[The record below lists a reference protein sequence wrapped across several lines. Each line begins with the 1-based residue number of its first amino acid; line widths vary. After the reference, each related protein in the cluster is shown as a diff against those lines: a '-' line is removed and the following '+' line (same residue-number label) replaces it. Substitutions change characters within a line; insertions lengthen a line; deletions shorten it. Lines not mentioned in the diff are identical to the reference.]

1 MKKNLKYLALV
12 LLTVMLGVYTSCK
25 SDEDPVDPNAGKAK
39 IENLKVTPEAS
50 LKYGDA
56 VTLTGNFSDGTG
68 LRSYTIT
75 MSNAG
80 GVVYESTNML
90 TGKTFALNADIP
102 IALPKNAVAGDMTIS
117 VSVKNSADALITQDI
132 VIKNISLPVFDQ
144 LYLVISGTAYPMK
157 KNGQLF
163 EVEEFFPANAV
174 GKIYAKADK
183 TGLAW
188 GLEGTTI
195 QAMGANDIAL
205 GKETEEY
212 FKISFNPVSFD
223 LTLGEIQ
230 TWNPMGE
237 SLYILGNI
245 SGHWAD
251 GEISTERAKMKMS
264 GFSIGTR
271 KMWTWTAP
279 STGTGDPEDDMWG
292 AIVAG
297 TFRFKIP
304 GAEQYIVFSGGKIVT
319 GADDKAAS
327 FVITDGGPYT
337 IKVMSDG
344 TTINKVRLEDG
355 TKTLEYTNDGIFLS
369 GALVVPTMTFAG
381 KTLNIVAGNYFVYDG
396 TMDLT
401 KGQTITAL
409 GVNLATAFCD
419 PDVFSGKGN
428 ATWTVIQESGSY
440 FVRIDAFS
448 GNIYVR
454 KETGYPDAI
463 YMDGWCWGKY
473 EDDGHSWNPSTR
485 MTLYRKGTTNVY
497 EATLYILPWGGDV
510 SFYAATPETTD
521 AAKMQFFAK
530 YFTGVENLN
539 DNIKL
544 PVPAESA
551 FYKVTVD
558 FKDGFTWDKV
568 NLDGANFTLIPTND
582 KKFTVVFTPL

>member
-1 MKKNLKYLALV
+1 MKKQFKYLALA
-12 LLTVMLGVYTSCK
+12 LLTAMLGAFTSCK
-25 SDEDPVDPNAGKAK
+25 TDDPVDPNAGKAK
-39 IENLKVTPEAS
+39 IENLKVTPDS
-50 LKYGDA
+50 NLKYGDE
-56 VTLTGNFSDGTG
+56 VKLTGNFSDETG
-68 LRSYTIT
+68 LRAYTVN

-80 GVVYESTNML
+80 GVVYEATNML
-90 TGKTFALNADIP
+90 TGKTFSLNETIAM
-102 IALPKNAVAGDMTIS
+102 ALPKNAVAGDMTVS
-117 VSVKNSADALITQDI
+117 VTVKNSADALMTKEI

-144 LYLVISGTAYPMK
+144 LYLIINGTAYPMK
-157 KNGQLF
+157 KSGELF
-163 EVEEFFPANAV
+163 EVEDFFPANAV

-183 TGLAW
+183 TGMTW

-195 QAMGANDIAL
+195 QSMGKNDITV
-205 GKETEEY
+205 GKATEEY
-212 FKISFNPVSFD
+212 YKISFNPVSFD
-223 LTLGEIQ
+223 LTLGGIQ
-230 TWNPMGE
+230 TWNPMNE

-251 GEISTERAKMKMS
+251 GEISTEKTKMKMS
-264 GFSIGTR
+264 GFTIGNK

-279 STGTGDPEDDMWG
+279 STGTGDPADDMWG
-292 AIVAG
+292 SIVAG
-297 TFRFKIP
+297 TFRFKVP
-304 GAEQYIVFSGGKIVT
+304 GAEQYIVYSGGKIVT

-327 FVITDGGPYT
+327 FVVTDGGPYT
-337 IKVMSDG
+337 IKVFRDG

-355 TKTLEYTNDGIFLS
+355 TKTLEYTNQGIFLN
-369 GALVVPTMTFAG
+369 GAMVVSTMTFAT

-401 KGQTITAL
+401 KGQTITAQ
-409 GVNLATAFCD
+409 GVNLTTAFSD

-440 FVRIDAFS
+440 YIRIDAFS

-454 KETGYPDAI
+454 KESGYPDVI

-473 EDDGHSWNPSTR
+473 EDDAHNWNPPTR
-485 MTLYRKGTTNVY
+485 MTLYRKGTTNIY

-510 SFYAATPETTD
+510 SFYAATPETAD
-521 AAKMQFFAK
+521 ASKMQFYAK

-544 PVPAESA
+544 PVPAASA
-551 FYKVTVD
+551 FYKVAVD

-568 NLDGANFTLIPTND
+568 NLDGTNFTIVPTNG
-582 KKFTVVFTPL
+582 KKFTVVFTAL